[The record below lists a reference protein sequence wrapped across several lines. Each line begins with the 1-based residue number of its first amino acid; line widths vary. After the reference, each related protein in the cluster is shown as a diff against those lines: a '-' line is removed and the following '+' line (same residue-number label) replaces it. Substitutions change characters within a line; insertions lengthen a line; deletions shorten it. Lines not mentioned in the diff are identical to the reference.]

1 MNNGNQKKTDRLL
14 ITGACILL
22 VIIFIC
28 AGFRMISFALSKAAN
43 DFFYPYLKLAKGTAG
58 EIQDKSLLSLDRLSL
73 ARQVEKLS
81 QRNRELAVRSTAAAG
96 ILDENRILRQKLK
109 LAAPADWKFHTAE
122 IIMRSP
128 LHFRAGFTIDK
139 GLEDGIASGDA
150 VVDSTTDGRLL
161 LIGVVRECSGKTA
174 RVSTVADS
182 SLRIS
187 GRLPGSAVGFT
198 NSGSITTH
206 SGLLRFG
213 MLPDNVV
220 CTPGE
225 AVVTTGYE
233 RGIPEG
239 IKIGELSEVTDPQ
252 AGNEPDKTVFII
264 PAVKFENLR
273 FVTVVSRNNGWQQ

>member
-1 MNNGNQKKTDRLL
+1 MNSGNQKKTERLL
-14 ITGACILL
+14 ITGSCILL
-22 VIIFIC
+22 VIIFLC

-43 DFFYPYLKLAKGTAG
+43 DFFYPYLKIAKGTAG
-58 EIQDKSLLSLDRLSL
+58 EIQDKSLLSLDRLAL
-73 ARQVEKLS
+73 AHQVEKLS

-109 LAAPADWKFHTAE
+109 LSAPPEWSFHTAE

-139 GLEDGIASGDA
+139 GSKDGIFPGDA
-150 VVDSTTDGRLL
+150 VVDSTTDGRLF
-161 LIGVVRECSGKTA
+161 LIGVVRECSGRTA
-174 RVSTVADS
+174 RVSTVADP

-187 GRLPGSAVGFT
+187 GRLPGGVVGFT
-198 NSGSITTH
+198 NSGIGAPPA
-206 SGLLRFG
+206 GLLRFG
-213 MLPDNVV
+213 MLPGGIN

-225 AVVTTGYE
+225 AIVTTGYE

-239 IKIGELSEVTDPQ
+239 IKIGEVSDISDLQTGDDPDQ
-252 AGNEPDKTVFII
+252 TLFIV

-273 FVTVVSRNNGWQQ
+273 FVTVVSRSNGWRQ